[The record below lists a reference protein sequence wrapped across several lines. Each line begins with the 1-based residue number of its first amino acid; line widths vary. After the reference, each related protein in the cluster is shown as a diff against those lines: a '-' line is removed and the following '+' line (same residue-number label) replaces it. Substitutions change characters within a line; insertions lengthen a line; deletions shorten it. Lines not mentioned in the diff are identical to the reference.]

1 MKNTYVE
8 KRMKKK
14 MCNVAAI
21 VAAALLFATV
31 LSGTPTRAWANI
43 DKGSLTEI
51 TSVAINNL
59 PVYVDGEQNA
69 YNVDGETVTP
79 LENVKWNDSTNT
91 LTMSGANIGTFS
103 FNPDSSP
110 IDETSNLDKATLLK
124 SDKVDD
130 EYGVTIELAS
140 GTKNTISGIKGVL
153 NGIGVT
159 CRGDLTITG
168 AGELTVLGGSD
179 DANMSNAL
187 GAWSLTVDG
196 GAKVTV
202 NIDFTITCNTTP
214 DAVYIGG
221 NLRINNGE
229 LNTNSEIL
237 AIWSVIVE
245 SAGTLNVDIQN
256 YSDYCLVTNYAGAVE
271 PSIIRGTV
279 KLKNQSTK
287 TAKMVADGSG
297 LELCEG
303 QGLIID
309 GGILDIEAINHGITN
324 FIGDLEMRSG
334 TVNIH
339 ARRGN
344 GIIQYEDGYTL
355 IFSGG
360 NSTVQSDS
368 AAAVVGKNFE
378 MTGGRL
384 RAIAANSENPYSIV
398 SLGDLKLGE
407 GVEIALPKSGKFGHY
422 LENPDLMVLDE
433 NGEPAGE
440 AIIETKQQP
449 TPKKDD
455 TAGGVQTSDS
465 DSIIFYGIATIL
477 ALLGMAS
484 AYGLKRKSGK

>member
-1 MKNTYVE
+1 MKRRVCFAGTIV
-8 KRMKKK
+8 
-14 MCNVAAI
+14 I
-21 VAAALLFATV
+21 VAWMFVAVML
-31 LSGTPTRAWANI
+31 GTSARAWANV
-43 DKGSLTEI
+43 DKDSLTEI
-51 TSVAINNL
+51 TSIAINNL
-59 PVYVDGEQNA
+59 PVFVDDKQKA

-91 LTMSGANIGTFS
+91 LTLSGANIGTFS
-103 FNPDSSP
+103 FNPDYSP
-110 IDETSNLDKATLLK
+110 IDETSQPDKTTFIK
-124 SDKVDD
+124 SDKADD

-140 GTKNTISGIKGVL
+140 GTKNTISGIEGVF

-196 GAKVTV
+196 GASVTV
-202 NIDFTITCNTTP
+202 NIDFTIECNTCP

-221 NLRINNGE
+221 NLKINNGE

-271 PSIIRGTV
+271 PSVIRGKV

-287 TAKMVADGSG
+287 KGKMVADGSG

-303 QGLIID
+303 QGLIVD
-309 GGILDIEAINHGITN
+309 GGVLDIEAINHGITN
-324 FIGDLEMRSG
+324 YIGDFEMRSG

-339 ARRGN
+339 AQKGN
-344 GIIQYEDGYTL
+344 GIIQYEDGYKL

-360 NSTVQSDS
+360 NGTVRSDS
-368 AAAVVGKNFE
+368 AAAVVGKNIE

-384 RAIAANSENPYSIV
+384 HAIAANPDNPYSIV

-407 GVEIALPKSGKFGHY
+407 GVEITLPRNGKFGHY
-422 LENPDLMVLDE
+422 LENPDLMLLDE

-440 AIIETKQQP
+440 AIIEAKQQP

-455 TAGGVQTSDS
+455 PAGVVPTGDS
-465 DSIIFYGIATIL
+465 DNVLFYGIATIL
-477 ALLGMAS
+477 ALLGMTS
-484 AYGLKRKSGK
+484 VCGLKRKCSK